1 MILKQHFGRD
11 IKMFS
16 ILEGKEK
23 LAAFPRKDEVF
34 RSLIGGT
41 ISIFLLLTLTKLTGN
56 LYIMAPFGATCVIL
70 YAVSLSPLAQPRN
83 VIFGHL
89 ISAFI
94 GLFFLKFFSIS
105 TLTIALS
112 VGCAIALMQIFKC
125 VHPPAGANPLVIL
138 LTANSISYE
147 WSFLIFPV
155 LLGSILLVLVAATV
169 NNVKTDKKWPLYG
182 LGLIKT
188 K

>member
-1 MILKQHFGRD
+1 ML
-11 IKMFS
+11 S

-23 LAAFPRKDEVF
+23 LAEVPKKNEIF
-34 RSLIGGT
+34 RSLFGGT

-56 LYIMAPFGATCVIL
+56 IYIMAPFGATCVIL
-70 YAVSLSPLAQPRN
+70 YAVSQSPLAQPRN

-94 GLFFLKFFSIS
+94 GLLFLKFFSIS
-105 TLTIALS
+105 TFSIALS
-112 VGCAIALMQIFKC
+112 VGCAIALMQVCKC

-138 LTANSISYE
+138 LTANSIHYE

-155 LLGSILLVLVAATV
+155 LLGAIALTLIAAVV
-169 NNVKTDKKWPLYG
+169 NNIKTAHKWPIYG
-182 LGLIKT
+182 LGLLKT

>member
-1 MILKQHFGRD
+1 
-11 IKMFS
+11 MFS

-23 LAAFPRKDEVF
+23 LAVFPKKNEVL

-41 ISIFLLLTLTKLTGN
+41 ISIFFLLTLTKLTGN
-56 LYIMAPFGATCVIL
+56 IYIMAPFGATCVIL
-70 YAVSLSPLAQPRN
+70 YAVSQSPLAQPRN

-94 GLFFLKFFSIS
+94 GLFFLKFFPESN
-105 TLTIALS
+105 LTIALS
-112 VGCAIALMQIFKC
+112 VGCAIALMQVFKC

-138 LTANSISYE
+138 LTANSINYE
-147 WSFLIFPV
+147 WNFLIFPV
-155 LLGSILLVLVAATV
+155 LLGSIALVLVAAIV
-169 NNVKTDKKWPLYG
+169 NNIKNDNKWPLYG

>member
-1 MILKQHFGRD
+1 
-11 IKMFS
+11 MFS

-23 LAAFPRKDEVF
+23 LAVFPKKDDVL

-41 ISIFLLLTLTKLTGN
+41 ISIFFLLTLTKLTGN
-56 LYIMAPFGATCVIL
+56 IYIMAPFGATCVIL
-70 YAVSLSPLAQPRN
+70 YAVSQSPLAQPRN
-83 VIFGHL
+83 VIFGHF

-94 GLFFLKFFSIS
+94 GLFFLKFLPESN
-105 TLTIALS
+105 LTIALS
-112 VGCAIALMQIFKC
+112 VGCAIALMQVFKC

-138 LTANSISYE
+138 LTANSINYE
-147 WSFLIFPV
+147 WSFLVFPV
-155 LLGSILLVLVAATV
+155 LLGSIALVLVAAVV
-169 NNVKTDKKWPLYG
+169 NNVKTDNKWPLYG

>member
-1 MILKQHFGRD
+1 
-11 IKMFS
+11 MFS

-23 LAAFPRKDEVF
+23 LAVFPKKNEIL

-70 YAVSLSPLAQPRN
+70 YAVSQSPLAQPRN

-94 GLFFLKFFSIS
+94 GLFFLKFFPDSI
-105 TLTIALS
+105 LTIALS
-112 VGCAIALMQIFKC
+112 VGCAIALMQVFKC

-138 LTANSISYE
+138 LTANSINYE
-147 WSFLIFPV
+147 WSFLVFPV
-155 LLGSILLVLVAATV
+155 LLGSIALVLVATV
-169 NNVKTDKKWPLYG
+169 INNIKTNNKWPLYG
-182 LGLIKT
+182 LGLIRT

>member
-1 MILKQHFGRD
+1 
-11 IKMFS
+11 MFS

-23 LAAFPRKDEVF
+23 LATFPKKNEVL

-70 YAVSLSPLAQPRN
+70 YAVSQSPLAQPRN

-94 GLFFLKFFSIS
+94 GLFFLKFFPESN
-105 TLTIALS
+105 LTIALS
-112 VGCAIALMQIFKC
+112 VGCAIALMQVFKC
-125 VHPPAGANPLVIL
+125 VHPPAGANPWVIL

-147 WSFLIFPV
+147 WSFLVFPV
-155 LLGSILLVLVAATV
+155 LLGSIALVLVAAVV
-169 NNVKTDKKWPLYG
+169 NNVKTDNKWPLYG